1 MPVSFPQIHR
11 FLTSQCRIY
20 IPSKE
25 TVTIAHLRDIC
36 IGARRKIR
44 CEEVKVFNVPY
55 FEQLT
60 IERMLAFAAGYDEVM
75 KALPELERERLKL
88 PRSYLANVL
97 YTLLGDAFKD
107 WV

>member
-1 MPVSFPQIHR
+1 M
-11 FLTSQCRIY
+11 
-20 IPSKE
+20 
-25 TVTIAHLRDIC
+25 RDVC
-36 IGARRKIR
+36 VGACRKIK
-44 CEEVKVFNVPY
+44 CEDVKVLNVPY

-60 IERMLAFAAGYDEVM
+60 IERMLEFAAQHDEVM

-107 WV
+107 WVQVRVEARNAHHADKQNENIPMDAEIAALFH